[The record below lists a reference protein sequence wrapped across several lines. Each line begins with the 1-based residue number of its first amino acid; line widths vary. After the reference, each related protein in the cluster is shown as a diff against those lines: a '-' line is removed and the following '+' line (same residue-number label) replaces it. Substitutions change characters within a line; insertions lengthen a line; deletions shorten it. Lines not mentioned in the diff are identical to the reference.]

1 MIKRYLSSFLA
12 IIAICAVLI
21 SCSSNSPKVTAEK
34 FLSCIYQL
42 DYNGAKSV
50 ATDDTKKMLDMYEQF
65 TQNLPDSMKQQFK
78 KIKID
83 VKSVKEEKDNATVTY
98 TTTDFPKEQTLHLVK
113 QNGKWLAHWTK
124 EDTKTDEGE
133 QGTDQTTSGD
143 STGAAATPPP
153 APVDSAKAK

>member
-1 MIKRYLSSFLA
+1 MKRHFLSL
-12 IIAICAVLI
+12 IAVIAVCTVLL
-21 SCSSNSPKVTAEK
+21 SCSSNSPKVAAEK
-34 FLSCIYQL
+34 FLTSIYQL

-50 ATDDTKKMLDMYEQF
+50 STDDTKKMLDMYEQF
-65 TQNLPDSMKQQFK
+65 TLNLPDSMKQQFK

-124 EDTKTDEGE
+124 EDTKTDQMD
-133 QGTDQTTSGD
+133 QGTDQSAMGD
-143 STGAAATPPP
+143 STGAPAVAP
-153 APVDSAKAK
+153 APADTTKAK